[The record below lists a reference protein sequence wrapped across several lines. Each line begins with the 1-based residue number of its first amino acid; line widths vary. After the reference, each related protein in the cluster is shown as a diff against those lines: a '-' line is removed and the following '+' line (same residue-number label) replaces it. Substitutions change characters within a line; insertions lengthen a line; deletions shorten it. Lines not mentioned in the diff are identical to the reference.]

1 MVIDSAVHEKEEEEK
16 KRRIQKGMAELRPNR
31 RTPEE
36 AQRKRRERKVR
47 KRGKRRKEEMRTK
60 IRK

>member
-31 RTPEE
+31 
-36 AQRKRRERKVR
+36 
-47 KRGKRRKEEMRTK
+47 
-60 IRK
+60 IRKNAEHPKRPKRK